1 MGGAPGWGGIERGEH
16 LPGRVRETLSGRER
30 LGGGKPCTCGE
41 RRWRGGVELGRG
53 DPTWT
58 RRLAVGPVD
67 PAVVSTEPGRAH
79 SFLLAAGFL
88 LGLR

>member
-1 MGGAPGWGGIERGEH
+1 M
-16 LPGRVRETLSGRER
+16 SGRER
-30 LGGGKPCTCGE
+30 RGRWKPRTCGE